1 MIKIDKSKATVPP
14 ILDKTNSKSKGNLAT
29 QSLKAEYDAGKST
42 FDFDSNI
49 YGHTDVKQTLIQLQ
63 YGKCCFCES
72 FVRHIAHGDVEHFRP
87 KAGYLD
93 GNSITLL
100 RPGYYWLA
108 YDFEN
113 LFLSCQVCNQTY
125 KRNFFPLV
133 DDSKRVN
140 SHHNH
145 ADLHLEEPLII
156 DPAKD
161 SPKDHLY
168 FDQEIPKGKD
178 NKGTLT
184 IERLGLDR
192 SELNENRLRWLKLI
206 MEVARY
212 AENGDKVSLDYLIE
226 AAQDQ
231 SEYSL
236 MIRSNFPFLQVI

>member
-1 MIKIDKSKATVPP
+1 MIKIDKSHATVPL
-14 ILDKTNSKSKGNLAT
+14 ILDKAHSKSKGTIAT
-29 QSLKAEYDAGKST
+29 QVLETEYDAGKRT

-49 YGHTDVKQTLIQLQ
+49 YGHTDVKKVLIQLQ
-63 YGKCCFCES
+63 HGKCCFCES

-87 KAGYLD
+87 KGGYLD
-93 GNSITLL
+93 STSTTLL

-133 DDSKRVN
+133 DDSKRIK

-161 SPKDHLY
+161 TPEDHIY
-168 FDQEIPKGKD
+168 FDQEIPKGID
-178 NKGTLT
+178 DKGTLT

-192 SELNENRLRWLKLI
+192 DELNEYRFSWLKNLQDI
-206 MEVARY
+206 ARH
-212 AENGDKVSLDYLIE
+212 AAQGDMISLELLSE
-226 AAQDQ
+226 AAQNK
-231 SEYSL
+231 SVFSL
-236 MIRSNFPFLQVI
+236 MVRSNFPFLQSI

>member
-1 MIKIDKSKATVPP
+1 MIKIEKSKATVPS
-14 ILDKTNSKSKGNLAT
+14 ILDKTNSKSKGNIAT
-29 QSLKAEYDAGKST
+29 QMVKAEYDAGKRT

-49 YGHTDVKQTLIQLQ
+49 YGHADVKQTLIQLQ

-93 GNSITLL
+93 STTTTLL

-125 KRNFFPLV
+125 KRNFFPLA
-133 DDSKRVN
+133 DDSKRID

-145 ADLHLEEPLII
+145 TDLHLEEPLIV

-161 SPKDHLY
+161 NPEEHIY
-168 FDQEIPKGKD
+168 FDQEIPKSKD
-178 NKGTLT
+178 LKGELT
-184 IERLGLDR
+184 IKRLGLDR
-192 SELNENRLRWLKLI
+192 DELNEYRLKWLKNLQDI
-206 MEVARY
+206 ARH
-212 AENGDKVSLDYLIE
+212 AAQGDEVSLELLKE
-226 AAQDQ
+226 AAQ
-231 SEYSL
+231 SKSVFSL
-236 MIRSNFPFLQVI
+236 MVRSNFPFLQEA